1 VRAAILGASI
11 LFALSGCSPSV
22 TEQAKFLGT
31 KPFTKQ
37 AWAAANK
44 LERGEMVWSFLS
56 QYDVKT
62 FTFVSIREVLG
73 NPTAYAG
80 SDGDSAYTV
89 GPDTVSNDWGKGY
102 LLVFVGDRTTGQIVD
117 VEISPEPE

>member
-1 VRAAILGASI
+1 MRAAIVVASI
-11 LFALSGCSPSV
+11 LFALSGCSLSI
-22 TEQAKFLGT
+22 TEQAKRLGT
-31 KPFTKQ
+31 KPFTEQ

-44 LERGEMVWSFLS
+44 QERGEMVWSFLS

-62 FTFVSIREVLG
+62 FTFVSIRKILG

-80 SDGDSAYTV
+80 SDGDSAYAV

-102 LLVFVGDRTTGQIVD
+102 LLVFVGDRATGQIVD
-117 VEISPEPE
+117 VEISPEVE